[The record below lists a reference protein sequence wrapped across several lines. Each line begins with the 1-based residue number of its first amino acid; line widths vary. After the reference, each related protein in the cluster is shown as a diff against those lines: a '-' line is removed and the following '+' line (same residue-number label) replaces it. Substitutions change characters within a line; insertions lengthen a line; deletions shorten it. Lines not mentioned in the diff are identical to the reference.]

1 MNAQRRKQL
10 EEARAILESAQE
22 RLDEA
27 KQLLEAIRDDEQDYY
42 DNMPESFQGGDKGC
56 AAEAAIDQLSTAI
69 DDIDLVDFDTFFNAI
84 DERSEEYTSELQS
97 LMRISYAVFCLKKK
111 KTTTINKYHSYN
123 FNYTTRCHTYICN
136 TKHLQYNKYN
146 KYRYKVQH

>member
-69 DDIDLVDFDTFFNAI
+69 DDIDLVDF
-84 DERSEEYTSELQS
+84 RSEEHTSELKS
-97 LMRISYAVFCLKKK
+97 LMRISYAVFCLHKK
-111 KTTTINKYHSYN
+111 N
-123 FNYTTRCHTYICN
+123 
-136 TKHLQYNKYN
+136 
-146 KYRYKVQH
+146 

>member
-1 MNAQRRKQL
+1 MIRRPPRSTRTDTLFPYTTLFRSQRRKQL

-69 DDIDLVDFDTFFNAI
+69 DDLALVDFDTFYNAI
-84 DERSEEYTSELQS
+84 DEAQAESPSQLYAKLS
-97 LMRISYAVFCLKKK
+97 LEPS
-111 KTTTINKYHSYN
+111 
-123 FNYTTRCHTYICN
+123 
-136 TKHLQYNKYN
+136 
-146 KYRYKVQH
+146 